1 MCLATMVDDLNDY
14 NEDLMGHP
22 QVLTPNIKKF
32 SETAL
37 SFTNAYSNDPM
48 CGPSRASMFTGVY
61 PHISSHLW
69 QYNWKNNEV
78 LKNTKTIMEKFKE
91 NDNRTNKILENVGM
105 LVPTL
110 YRSQPNVRYEPFGMT
125 PALWG
130 LRASKS
136 VRDVGVM

>member
-1 MCLATMVDDLNDY
+1 MIRTTLTTILLFFLFLGCNTQSIEKPNSLLIMVDDLNDY

-69 QYNWKNNEV
+69 KDNWKNNE
-78 LKNTKTIMEKFKE
+78 EK
-91 NDNRTNKILENVGM
+91 
-105 LVPTL
+105 
-110 YRSQPNVRYEPFGMT
+110 
-125 PALWG
+125 
-130 LRASKS
+130 
-136 VRDVGVM
+136 